1 MYTRKTSQDVLR
13 PSLTTNHISGP
24 HSLKLAHMFSVGFNY
39 DWNTIFSGVNGG
51 FTIFSSMPIPH
62 VGVCK
67 TLCSHHFQWPGVYDV
82 PYASQNMSKLC
93 LETKFQGL
101 RLIDIV
107 FWTKF
112 MVLVL
117 HESMSCLK
125 RVQFTLPRWLLLW
138 LTTKINHNHIFYIKI
153 SM

>member
-1 MYTRKTSQDVLR
+1 MPSQKWQMCIIGWGAKALHTWPHEEWARKMYPNSLNIGKNHKKKTSQDVLR
-13 PSLTTNHISGP
+13 PSLTTHHILRP
-24 HSLKLAHMFSVGFNY
+24 HSLNLAHMFSVGINY

-67 TLCSHHFQWPGVYDV
+67 TLYSHHFQWPGVYDV

-101 RLIDIV
+101 RLMI
-107 FWTKF
+107 
-112 MVLVL
+112 
-117 HESMSCLK
+117 
-125 RVQFTLPRWLLLW
+125 
-138 LTTKINHNHIFYIKI
+138 
-153 SM
+153 